1 MKNRTA
7 LPAIAITLAAGA
19 AMAQAPLGTVT
30 QVQGIATVTTGTSG
44 AAIAAG
50 APVVNGARVI
60 TTSSGTV
67 TLRLNN
73 GCTVTVPPGHAL
85 TVVSGLSCQQL
96 TAAITPTA
104 TTTTTAT
111 ARVPAT
117 TTMGATGA
125 EVAVVNGVIVG
136 TGALIAAAIAADVAD
151 EDDEPV
157 SAR

>member
-19 AMAQAPLGTVT
+19 AMAQATLGTVT

-44 AAIAAG
+44 TAIAAG

-104 TTTTTAT
+104 TTTTAAT
-111 ARVPAT
+111 ARVPTT

-136 TGALIAAAIAADVAD
+136 TGALIATAIAADVAD